1 MRWETSCHLP
11 LGALVGVRKWWCE
24 ACQKKKIP
32 FHTDGNSQETSSKIR
47 LTMVSAASIAQGRRD
62 RLLQRRQ
69 FQEDGSCLCS
79 LQKDDV
85 IGCWGAAALSVTSG
99 SVLCYGAVLSRN
111 SGLIDTA
118 WIKGNQH
125 EIKALENGTVVKFAE
140 SPSKWNLA
148 STIAPIFKNIFP
160 DRSPAFEIIDPTLDG
175 DSSYELTAPLESWE
189 SYAVSS
195 KANGVVVLGPKS
207 SGKSSFARYL
217 VNHHTSKYG
226 PNSTVYMELDPGQP
240 ELGPPG
246 TISLSW
252 IGAPLV
258 GSAFTWASF
267 SNHSV
272 IKSHFL
278 GYTSAKD
285 QPELY
290 IQLVMD
296 LLASYRAIGKASL
309 LVINTSGWIKG
320 LGLDLT
326 YRILDILG
334 QEIEPVFLG
343 SLESINDDFQWA
355 RQVDS
360 LPFVGDQPKAQRLN
374 AQDSRTLQM
383 MSYFKEPKRHRW
395 QHLTEMTPLSAPIS
409 SIAGIAL
416 WAREDVTYQ
425 QIETFLPATIV
436 ALLNVTDEAL
446 PLVKTED
453 GLVDETLINPEFANC
468 VSLAVVQSVEFD
480 GTEPVAL
487 RLILPSSLD
496 LSTIKP
502 SNIVVC
508 RGRIQ
513 LSIYELWNAKLADV
527 DMPYLSEETYGV
539 GSQQWRTRRNIQR
552 RAYSTTD

>member
-1 MRWETSCHLP
+1 
-11 LGALVGVRKWWCE
+11 
-24 ACQKKKIP
+24 
-32 FHTDGNSQETSSKIR
+32 
-47 LTMVSAASIAQGRRD
+47 MVSAASIAQGRRD

-69 FQEDGSCLCS
+69 FQEDGSCICTLR
-79 LQKDDV
+79 KDDI
-85 IGCWGAAALSVTSG
+85 IGCWGAASLTIRSG
-99 SVLCYGAVLSRN
+99 SVLCYGAVLSKE

-125 EIKALENGTVVKFAE
+125 GIKALENNTVIEFAE
-140 SPSKWNLA
+140 SLSKWNLV
-148 STIAPIFKNIFP
+148 SNLAPIFKNIFP
-160 DRSPAFEIIDPTLDG
+160 DHTPAFEIVDPFLDG
-175 DSSYELTAPLESWE
+175 DSQHELTTPLESWE
-189 SYAVSS
+189 SYSVAS

-217 VNHHTSKYG
+217 VNQHTSKYG
-226 PNSTVYMELDPGQP
+226 TNSTVYMELDPGQP

-252 IGAPLV
+252 VGAPLV
-258 GSAFTWASF
+258 GSSFTWAASP
-267 SNHSV
+267 NHTV

-296 LLASYRAIGKASL
+296 LLATYRAIGEASL
-309 LVINTSGWIKG
+309 LVVNTSGWIKG

-326 YRILDILG
+326 YRILDVFG

-343 SLESINDDFQWA
+343 SSESFIDDFQWA
-355 RQVDS
+355 RQVES
-360 LPFVGDQPKAQRLN
+360 LPFVGDQAKVQRLN

-383 MSYFKEPKRHRW
+383 MSYFKEPGRHRW
-395 QHLTEMTPLSAPIS
+395 QHLTEMAPFSVPIPS
-409 SIAGIAL
+409 LAGIAL
-416 WAREDVTYQ
+416 LAREDVTYQ
-425 QIETFLPATIV
+425 QIDTFLPATIV
-436 ALLNVTDEAL
+436 ALLDISDDAL
-446 PLVKTED
+446 PLAKTDD
-453 GLVDETLINPEFANC
+453 GLVNEALINPEFAKC

-480 GTEPVAL
+480 GIEPTAL
-487 RLILPSSLD
+487 RLILPPSLD
-496 LSTIKP
+496 LSAIKP

-513 LSIYELWNAKLADV
+513 LSIYELWNPKLAVV

-539 GSQQWRTRRNIQR
+539 GSQQWRARRNIQR
-552 RAYSTTD
+552 RTYATVD